1 MSFKSKVLAAAAT
14 LTMVSGVGTMGV
26 LTAGTAGAATPSCG
40 PACINIFSRDF
51 GTFKSPNFTLDVL
64 RQGARVGQPNI
75 LFRVSNSDPA
85 LDWSL
90 SFQGSVSDFCAAA
103 LVSALTCLH
112 YGGAG
117 HFNAVG
123 GQCPTGT
130 VGPDKNGVCTYP
142 DLPAWEVE
150 YAPFGV
156 DSGLC
161 MGVAATASQNEGVS
175 LQPCGVSGKTVWIGD
190 TLDNPFS
197 HYVPVINGSNTNFSH
212 PFVLTYP
219 NNSFP
224 TDKPR
229 PQIQVRNLTG
239 FTQPG
244 GIFPVITSVS
254 SNQLWSATF
263 GVLR

>member
-14 LTMVSGVGTMGV
+14 LTMVGGVGTMGV

-51 GTFKSPNFTLDVL
+51 GTFRHPNFTVDVL
-64 RQGARVGQPNI
+64 RQGAKVGQPII
-75 LFRVSNSDPA
+75 LFKHQQLRPGAGLVA
-85 LDWSL
+85 
-90 SFQGSVSDFCAAA
+90 SFQGHVSDFCAAG
-103 LVSALTCLH
+103 LVSAADLH
-112 YGGAG
+112 YGGGAG
-117 HFNAVG
+117 HIT
-123 GQCPTGT
+123 PTRLT
-130 VGPDKNGVCTYP
+130 FP
-142 DLPAWEVE
+142 DLPALESSTRRS
-150 YAPFGV
+150 A
-156 DSGLC
+156 LT
-161 MGVAATASQNEGVS
+161 AACAWAWPPPPARMRASS

-190 TLDNPFS
+190 SLDNPFS
-197 HYVPVINGSNTNFSH
+197 FYVPVINGSNTNFSH

-219 NNSFP
+219 ANGYP

-229 PQIQVRNLTG
+229 PQLQVRNLTG

-244 GIFPVITSVS
+244 GIFPVITSVN

>member
-14 LTMVSGVGTMGV
+14 LTMVGGVGTMGV

-51 GTFKSPNFTLDVL
+51 GTFRHPNFTVDVL
-64 RQGARVGQPNI
+64 RQGAKVGQPII
-75 LFRVSNSDPA
+75 LFKTSNSDPA

-90 SFQGSVSDFCAAA
+90 SFQGHTSDFCAAG

-117 HFNAVG
+117 TIIPAHTTPAGVAVAA
-123 GQCPTGT
+123 
-130 VGPDKNGVCTYP
+130 VKYP

-175 LQPCGVSGKTVWIGD
+175 LQPCGVSGRTVWIGD
-190 TLDNPFS
+190 STDNPFS
-197 HYVPVINGSNTNFSH
+197 RYVPVINGSNTNFSH

-219 NNSFP
+219 ANGYP

-239 FTQPG
+239 FTQG
-244 GIFPVITSVS
+244 GFPFLPVISSVN

-263 GVLR
+263 GVLK